1 MTSPA
6 PEPKSTPLLHKSLSL
21 GYFVTVT
28 EKKEGGEEEEK
39 EEKKKKLRKVAIIL
53 VIDKAKKI

>member
-1 MTSPA
+1 LTSPA

-28 EKKEGGEEEEK
+28 EKRRGERRRRR
-39 EEKKKKLRKVAIIL
+39 RKR
-53 VIDKAKKI
+53 KRSSERWQ